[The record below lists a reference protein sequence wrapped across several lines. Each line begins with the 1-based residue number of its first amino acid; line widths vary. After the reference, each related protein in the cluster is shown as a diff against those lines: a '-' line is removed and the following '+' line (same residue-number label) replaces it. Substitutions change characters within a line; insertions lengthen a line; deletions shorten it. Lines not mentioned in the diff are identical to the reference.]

1 MKALLLNPPGRR
13 LYLRDYFCSKVSQA
27 DYVHPPIDL
36 VVQSGWLA
44 ERFEVTL
51 CDAIVA
57 GLSRAATIE
66 RVRAEATD
74 AIVALAGAASVDED
88 AEFLA
93 ELRTVHDGPIVAT
106 ILGRRTQTN
115 EVGRLATLVPAFA
128 LAARDAGEPLALVEV
143 GPSAGL
149 CLYPDRYRYR
159 WRGAEGETVLGVGPD
174 LPCRVDGPVPFP
186 DRLPE
191 VSWRAGVDL
200 HPLSVHDQD
209 AMDWLETLVWP
220 EQEDRRVRLRA
231 AIDIAAAEPPF
242 LVRGNLLDEL
252 PALVA
257 EAEAFGRVVV
267 FHSAV
272 IAYLE
277 PADRRRFADLMRGL
291 VAADACHWVSNEAPG
306 VLPEVTSTGPSA
318 PPGPTSFVLGL
329 DGQAVA
335 WTHGHGSSLTWL

>member
-1 MKALLLNPPGRR
+1 MDLYGDLAGLYLEFAEHAAGQSPCFEAWARGVAADPDVLAWLERLPVLKRQPNLVFAAARWHGAPAPGSYAGLRAALLS
-13 LYLRDYFCSKVSQA
+13 D
-27 DYVHPPIDL
+27 
-36 VVQSGWLA
+36 
-44 ERFEVTL
+44 
-51 CDAIVA
+51 
-57 GLSRAATIE
+57 
-66 RVRAEATD
+66 
-74 AIVALAGAASVDED
+74 
-88 AEFLA
+88 
-93 ELRTVHDGPIVAT
+93 DGPIVTT

-115 EVGRLATLVPAFA
+115 EVGRLATLVPAFGV
-128 LAARDAGEPLALVEV
+128 AARDSGEPLALVEV

-159 WRGAEGETVLGVGPD
+159 WRGPDGETVLGVGPD
-174 LPCRVDGPVPFP
+174 LPCRADGPVPFP
-186 DRLPE
+186 AE
-191 VSWRAGVDL
+191 VPQVAWRAGVDL
-200 HPLSVHDQD
+200 HPLSVQDQD

-231 AIDIAAAEPPF
+231 AIDIAAAEPPY
-242 LVRGNLLDEL
+242 LVRGDLLDEL

-306 VLPEVTSTGPSA
+306 VLPEVTSTA
-318 PPGPTSFVLGL
+318 PAAPTDRTSFVLGL

>member
-1 MKALLLNPPGRR
+1 MDPYGDLASLYLEFAEHAAGQSPCFEAWARGVAADPDVLAWLERLPVLKRQPNLVFAAARWHGAPAPGSYAGLREALLG
-13 LYLRDYFCSKVSQA
+13 D
-27 DYVHPPIDL
+27 
-36 VVQSGWLA
+36 
-44 ERFEVTL
+44 
-51 CDAIVA
+51 
-57 GLSRAATIE
+57 
-66 RVRAEATD
+66 
-74 AIVALAGAASVDED
+74 
-88 AEFLA
+88 
-93 ELRTVHDGPIVAT
+93 DGPIIAT

-115 EVGRLATLVPAFA
+115 EVGRLATLVPAFGV
-128 LAARDAGEPLALVEV
+128 AARDSGEPLALVEV

-159 WRGAEGETVLGVGPD
+159 WRGPDGETVLGVGPD
-174 LPCRVDGPVPFP
+174 LPCRVDGPVSFP
-186 DRLPE
+186 AE
-191 VSWRAGVDL
+191 VPQVAWRAGVDL
-200 HPLSVHDQD
+200 HPLSVQDQD
-209 AMDWLETLVWP
+209 AMDWLEMLVWP

-231 AIDIAAAEPPF
+231 AIDIAAAEPPY
-242 LVRGNLLDEL
+242 LVRGDLLDEL

-306 VLPEVTSTGPSA
+306 VLPEVTSTA
-318 PPGPTSFVLGL
+318 PAAPTDRRSFVLGL